1 MTTRRTREFFARGAP
16 MQAPSRTRVPS
27 RGAIVAAIVHKNL
40 VTFGRDRLW
49 MVLTPLALIAFA
61 VLFWLMPARVDE
73 TLVVG
78 VHPPAVASALRLAV
92 GLGEAEAE
100 GLRIVTYASESD
112 LAAAI
117 GGGAPAGGSSDA
129 GERPLVG
136 LSLPIDVLIRARL
149 GQAVTARVYA
159 GAAVPPEVSGALT
172 TAVRELVATV
182 AGAPLPVAWS
192 TDDVEVLGVDRIGA
206 QVPLRDR
213 MRPMLAFMVLLT
225 ESLALAGLVAIEVS
239 QRTATALLATPAR
252 TVDVLVAKGLVGT
265 LLAFSQAV
273 LLLAVTRAFG
283 VGWGALLLATLL
295 GAMLMAGV
303 GMLSGAAGRDFMGTL
318 FIGMGF
324 LLVLAVPAIAV
335 LFPGSAA
342 PWVVAL
348 PSYGLIHALVGASAY
363 GQGIG
368 DLVAP
373 LASAAAWVAVVF
385 AAGWWVLGRK
395 LARL

>member
-16 MQAPSRTRVPS
+16 VRTPSRARVPS
-27 RGAIVAAIVHKNL
+27 RGAIVAAIVRKDL
-40 VTFGRDRLW
+40 TTFGRDRLW

-78 VHPPAVASALRLAV
+78 VHPPVVASALRLAV
-92 GLGEAEAE
+92 GVGGGEAQAE
-100 GLRIVTYASESD
+100 GLRIVTYASEAD

-117 GGGAPAGGSSDA
+117 AGTASADGD
-129 GERPLVG
+129 RPLVG
-136 LSLPIDVLIRARL
+136 LSLPIDVLVRARL
-149 GQAVTARVYA
+149 GQPVTARVYA
-159 GAAVPPEVSGALT
+159 DVAVPDEVRGAMT
-172 TAVRELVATV
+172 SAVRELVATV
-182 AGAPLPVAWS
+182 AGTPLPVAWS
-192 TDDVEVLGVDRIGA
+192 TDDVEVLGVDRAGA
-206 QVPLRDR
+206 QIPLRER

-252 TVDVLVAKGLVGT
+252 VVDVLAAKGIVGT
-265 LLAFSQAV
+265 LLAFTQAV
-273 LLLAVTRAFG
+273 LLLAVTRSFG
-283 VGWGALLLATLL
+283 AGWGALLLATLL
-295 GAMLMAGV
+295 GAMLMAAV

-318 FIGMGF
+318 FTGMAF

-348 PSYGLIHALVGASAY
+348 PSYGLIQAMVGASAY

-368 DLVAP
+368 DLIAP

-395 LARL
+395 LVRL

>member
-1 MTTRRTREFFARGAP
+1 VSTRRTREFFARGAP
-16 MQAPSRTRVPS
+16 VRTPVRARVPS
-27 RGAIVAAIVHKNL
+27 RGAIVAAIVRKDL
-40 VTFGRDRLW
+40 TTFGRDRLW
-49 MVLTPLALIAFA
+49 MVLTPLALVMFA
-61 VLFWLMPARVDE
+61 ALFWLMPARVDE

-78 VHPPAVASALRLAV
+78 VNPPAVASALRLAV
-92 GLGEAEAE
+92 GAAEGEGAAE
-100 GLRIVTYASESD
+100 GLRILTYASEAALAEAIAGTASD
-112 LAAAI
+112 
-117 GGGAPAGGSSDA
+117 GGG
-129 GERPLVG
+129 RPLVG

-149 GQAVTARVYA
+149 GQPVTARVYA
-159 GAAVPPEVSGALT
+159 DAAVPDEVRGAMT
-172 TAVRELVATV
+172 SAVRELVATV
-182 AGAPLPVAWS
+182 AGTPLPVAWS
-192 TDDVEVLGVDRIGA
+192 TDDVEVLGVDRAGA
-206 QVPLRDR
+206 QIPLRER

-252 TVDVLVAKGLVGT
+252 VVDVLAAKGIVGT
-265 LLAFSQAV
+265 LLAFGQAV
-273 LLLAVTRAFG
+273 LLLAVTRSFG
-283 VGWGALLLATLL
+283 VGWEALLLATLL
-295 GAMLMAGV
+295 GAMLMAAV

-318 FIGMGF
+318 FTGMAF

-348 PSYGLIHALVGASAY
+348 PSYGLIQAMVGASAY

-368 DLVAP
+368 DLIAP

-395 LARL
+395 LVRL

>member
-16 MQAPSRTRVPS
+16 VRAPS
-27 RGAIVAAIVHKNL
+27 RGAIIAAIVRKDL
-40 VTFGRDRLW
+40 TTFGRDRLW

-61 VLFWLMPARVDE
+61 IVFWLMPARVDE

-92 GLGEAEAE
+92 GLNEAEAE
-100 GLRIVTYASESD
+100 GLRIITYASETD

-117 GGGAPAGGSSDA
+117 AGTASGDGA
-129 GERPLVG
+129 RPLVG
-136 LSLPIDVLIRARL
+136 LSLPIDVLVRARL
-149 GQAVTARVYA
+149 GQPVTARVYA
-159 GAAVPPEVSGALT
+159 DAAVPDEVRGAMT
-172 TAVRELVATV
+172 SAVRELVATV
-182 AGAPLPVAWS
+182 AGTPLPVAWS
-192 TDDVEVLGVDRIGA
+192 TDDVEVLGVDRAGA
-206 QVPLRDR
+206 QIPLRER

-225 ESLALAGLVAIEVS
+225 ESLALAGLVAIEVG

-252 TVDVLVAKGLVGT
+252 VVDVLAAKGIVGT
-265 LLAFSQAV
+265 LLAFAQAV
-273 LLLAVTRAFG
+273 LLLAVTRSFG
-283 VGWGALLLATLL
+283 AGWGALLLATLL
-295 GAMLMAGV
+295 GAMLMAAV

-318 FIGMGF
+318 FTGMGF
-324 LLVLAVPAIAV
+324 LLVLAVPAVAV

-348 PSYGLIHALVGASAY
+348 PSYGLIQAMVGASAY

-373 LASAAAWVAVVF
+373 LASAAAWVAIVF
-385 AAGWWVLGRK
+385 ALGWWVLGRK
-395 LARL
+395 LVRL

>member
-16 MQAPSRTRVPS
+16 VRAPS
-27 RGAIVAAIVHKNL
+27 RGAIVAAIVRKDL
-40 VTFGRDRLW
+40 TTFGRDRLW
-49 MVLTPLALIAFA
+49 MVLTPLALVMFA

-92 GLGEAEAE
+92 GLAEAEAE
-100 GLRIVTYASESD
+100 GFQIVTYANEAD

-117 GGGAPAGGSSDA
+117 AGTVDGDGA
-129 GERPLVG
+129 RPLVG
-136 LSLPIDVLIRARL
+136 LSLPIDVLVRARL
-149 GQAVTARVYA
+149 GQPVTARVYA
-159 GAAVPPEVSGALT
+159 DAGVPDEVRGAMTS
-172 TAVRELVATV
+172 AVRELVATV
-182 AGAPLPVAWS
+182 AGTPLPVAWS
-192 TDDVEVLGVDRIGA
+192 TDDVEVLGVDRAGA
-206 QVPLRDR
+206 QIPLRER

-252 TVDVLVAKGLVGT
+252 VVDVLAAKGIVGT
-265 LLAFSQAV
+265 LLAFAQAV
-273 LLLAVTRAFG
+273 LLLAVTRSFG

-295 GAMLMAGV
+295 GAMLMAAV

-318 FIGMGF
+318 FTGMAF
-324 LLVLAVPAIAV
+324 LLVLAVPAVAV

-348 PSYGLIHALVGASAY
+348 PSYGLIQAMVGASAY

-368 DLVAP
+368 DLIAP

-395 LARL
+395 LVRL

>member
-16 MQAPSRTRVPS
+16 VRARSS
-27 RGAIVAAIVHKNL
+27 AAIVAAIVRKDL
-40 VTFGRDRLW
+40 TTFGRDRLW
-49 MVLTPLALIAFA
+49 MVLTPLALVLFA

-78 VHPPAVASALRLAV
+78 VHPPAVASALRLAL
-92 GLGEAEAE
+92 GLAEAEAE
-100 GLRIVTYASESD
+100 GLRIVTYASEAD

-117 GGGAPAGGSSDA
+117 AGTAPAGGD
-129 GERPLVG
+129 RPLVG
-136 LSLPIDVLIRARL
+136 LSLPIDVLVRARL
-149 GQAVTARVYA
+149 GQPVTARVYA
-159 GAAVPPEVSGALT
+159 DADLPDAVRFAVTA
-172 TAVRELVATV
+172 AVRELVASV
-182 AGAPLPVAWS
+182 AGTPLPVAWS
-192 TDDVEVLGVDRIGA
+192 TDDVEVLGVDRAGA
-206 QVPLRDR
+206 QVPLRER
-213 MRPMLAFMVLLT
+213 MRPMLAFAVLLT

-252 TVDVLVAKGLVGT
+252 VVDVLAAKGIVGT
-265 LLAFSQAV
+265 LLAFVQAA
-273 LLLAVTRAFG
+273 LLLAVTRSFG
-283 VGWGALLLATLL
+283 AGWGALLLATLL
-295 GAMLMAGV
+295 GAMLMAAV

-318 FIGMGF
+318 FTGMGF

-348 PSYGLIHALVGASAY
+348 PSYGLIQAMVGASAY

-368 DLVAP
+368 ELVAP

-395 LARL
+395 LERL